1 MSEKRYGAD
10 EITVLKDLEPVQLRP
25 GMYTDTTR
33 PNHLGQEVIDNSV
46 DEALSGFANQID
58 VILHS
63 DNSLEVVD
71 NGRGMPVDI
80 HSTEK
85 ISGVELILTKLHAG
99 GKFSNKNYT
108 FSGGLHGV
116 GISVVNALSESVE
129 ITIKRNG
136 EIYTIAFANG
146 VKVEELKVIGS
157 CPKRQ
162 TGTTVRFYPNPK
174 YFDSPKFSVSRLR
187 HLLRAKAVLCPKL
200 TINFTDHINN
210 TQETW
215 YYEDGLRDYLTDAL
229 KEYEYLPNPLFV
241 GEVIGETEAV
251 SWALSWLTEGGEQIN
266 ESYVNLI
273 PTALGG
279 THVNGLRQG
288 LFKAMAEFCDFRNL
302 LPKGVKLTADDVWG
316 RCCYV
321 LSLKIQEP
329 QFAGQTKERLS
340 SRQAASYVENS
351 VKDAFSLWLNQ
362 NVQVAE
368 QLAEMAI
375 SSAQNRL
382 RAEKKVVR
390 KKLVSGPALPGKLA
404 DCISQDLTRTEL
416 FLVEGDSAGGSAK
429 QARDKEFQA
438 ILPLRGKILNTWEV
452 SPDQVLASTEVHD
465 IAVALGI
472 DPDNEDLSQLRYG
485 KVCILA
491 DADSDGL
498 HIATLL
504 CALFLRH
511 FPTLVKN
518 GHVYVAMPPLY
529 RIDIGKDE
537 VHYAL
542 DESEKEAILTRLAKK
557 KGKPNVQRF
566 KGLGEMNPSQLR
578 ETTMDPNTR
587 RLVQLTLEDNSDDE
601 EVSTF
606 ELMDMLLAKK
616 RAEAPRSDTQHT
628 AAKKFN
634 DLLKEKSK
642 GEIKLSLFP
651 DSTLGNAQT

>member
-1 MSEKRYGAD
+1 MTTNYSAN

-33 PNHLGQEVIDNSV
+33 PNHLAQEVIDNSV
-46 DEALSGFANQID
+46 DEALAGFATKIE
-58 VILHS
+58 VILHKDQS
-63 DNSLEVVD
+63 IEVID

-80 HSTEK
+80 HPVEK
-85 ISGVELILTKLHAG
+85 VSGVEVIMSKLHAG

-116 GISVVNALSESVE
+116 GISVVNALSERVDV
-129 ITIKRNG
+129 TVKRNG
-136 EIYTIAFANG
+136 EVYKIAFENG
-146 VKVEELKVIGS
+146 KKVEDLTVIGT
-157 CPKRQ
+157 CGRRT
-162 TGTTVRFYPNPK
+162 TGTTVHFKPNPK
-174 YFDSPKFSVSRLR
+174 YFDSEKFSVSRLR
-187 HLLRAKAVLCPKL
+187 HLLRAKAVLCSGLEIKFIDKVND
-200 TINFTDHINN
+200 TED
-210 TQETW
+210 TW
-215 YYEDGLRDYLTDAL
+215 LYQDGLNDYLMEAVNGLVT
-229 KEYEYLPNPLFV
+229 LPEQPF
-241 GEVIGETEAV
+241 IGEFKGEKEAV
-251 SWALSWLTEGGEQIN
+251 SWALLWLPEGGELIG

-288 LFKAMAEFCDFRNL
+288 LLDAMREFCEFRNL
-302 LPKGVKLTADDVWG
+302 LPRGVKLTADDLWD
-316 RCCYV
+316 RCAYV
-321 LSLKIQEP
+321 LSLKMQDP

-340 SRQAASYVENS
+340 SRQSAVFIGGV

-362 NVQVAE
+362 NIQQAE
-368 QLAEMAI
+368 LLADMAI
-375 SSAQNRL
+375 SSAQRRL
-382 RAEKKVVR
+382 RAAKKVVR

-404 DCISQDLTRTEL
+404 DCSSQDLNLTEL

-429 QARDKEFQA
+429 QAREREYQA

-452 SPDQVLASTEVHD
+452 SSEQVLGSEEVHN

-472 DPDNEDLSQLRYG
+472 DPDNDDLSQLRYG

-511 FPTLVKN
+511 FPKLVEQ

-529 RIDIGKDE
+529 RIDLGKE
-537 VHYAL
+537 VFYAL
-542 DESEKEAILTRLAKK
+542 DESEKEAILDRLKGK

-566 KGLGEMNPSQLR
+566 KGLGEMNPMQLR

-587 RLVQLTLEDNSDDE
+587 RLVQLTFEAQGE
-601 EVSTF
+601 ESQETM
-606 ELMDMLLAKK
+606 ETMDMLLAKK
-616 RAEAPRSDTQHT
+616 RAEDRKNWLQ
-628 AAKKFN
+628 AKGDQV
-634 DLLKEKSK
+634 DL
-642 GEIKLSLFP
+642 
-651 DSTLGNAQT
+651 AV

>member
-321 LSLKIQEP
+321 LSLKMQEP

-511 FPTLVKN
+511 FPTLVKK

-616 RAEAPRSDTQHT
+616 RAEDRKQWLQDRGDEA
-628 AAKKFN
+628 
-634 DLLKEKSK
+634 DL
-642 GEIKLSLFP
+642 
-651 DSTLGNAQT
+651 

>member
-1 MSEKRYGAD
+1 MTTNYSAN

-33 PNHLGQEVIDNSV
+33 PNHLAQEVIDNSV
-46 DEALSGFANQID
+46 DVALAGFATKIE
-58 VILHS
+58 VILYKDQS
-63 DNSLEVVD
+63 IEVTD

-80 HSTEK
+80 HPVEK
-85 ISGVELILTKLHAG
+85 ISGVEVIMSKLHAG

-116 GISVVNALSESVE
+116 GISVVNALSERVDV
-129 ITIKRNG
+129 TVKRNG
-136 EIYTIAFANG
+136 EVYKIAFENG
-146 VKVEELKVIGS
+146 KKVEDLTVIGT
-157 CPKRQ
+157 CGRRT
-162 TGTTVRFYPNPK
+162 TGTTVHFKPNPK
-174 YFDSPKFSVSRLR
+174 YFDSPKFSASRLR
-187 HLLRAKAVLCPKL
+187 HLLRAKAVLCSGLEIKFIDKVND
-200 TINFTDHINN
+200 TED
-210 TQETW
+210 TW
-215 YYEDGLRDYLTDAL
+215 LYQDGLNDYLMEAVNGLVT
-229 KEYEYLPNPLFV
+229 LPEQPF
-241 GEVIGETEAV
+241 IGEFKGEKEAV
-251 SWALSWLTEGGEQIN
+251 SWALLWLPEGGELIG

-288 LFKAMAEFCDFRNL
+288 LLDAMREFCEFRNL
-302 LPKGVKLTADDVWG
+302 LPRGVKLTADDLWD
-316 RCCYV
+316 RCAYV
-321 LSLKIQEP
+321 LSLKMQDP

-340 SRQAASYVENS
+340 SRQSAVFIGGV

-362 NVQVAE
+362 NVQTAE
-368 QLAEMAI
+368 LLADMAI
-375 SSAQNRL
+375 SSAQRRL
-382 RAEKKVVR
+382 RAAKKVVR

-404 DCISQDLTRTEL
+404 DCSSQDLNLTEL

-429 QARDKEFQA
+429 QAREREYQA

-452 SPDQVLASTEVHD
+452 SSEQVLGSEEVHN

-472 DPDNEDLSQLRYG
+472 DPDNDDLSQLRYG

-511 FPTLVKN
+511 FPKLVEQ

-529 RIDIGKDE
+529 RIDLGKD
-537 VHYAL
+537 VFYAL
-542 DESEKEAILTRLAKK
+542 DESEKEAILDRLKGK

-566 KGLGEMNPSQLR
+566 KGLGEMNPMQLR

-587 RLVQLTLEDNSDDE
+587 RLVQLTFEAQGE
-601 EVSTF
+601 ESQETM
-606 ELMDMLLAKK
+606 ETMDMLLAKK
-616 RAEAPRSDTQHT
+616 RAEDRKNWLQ
-628 AAKKFN
+628 AKGDQV
-634 DLLKEKSK
+634 DL
-642 GEIKLSLFP
+642 
-651 DSTLGNAQT
+651 AV

>member
-71 NGRGMPVDI
+71 NGRGIPVDI

-616 RAEAPRSDTQHT
+616 RAEDRKQWLQDHGDEA
-628 AAKKFN
+628 
-634 DLLKEKSK
+634 DL
-642 GEIKLSLFP
+642 
-651 DSTLGNAQT
+651 

>member
-1 MSEKRYGAD
+1 MMTSNYSAQ

-46 DEALSGFANQID
+46 DEALAGYANKIE
-58 VILHS
+58 VVLHK
-63 DNSLEVVD
+63 DQSLEVID

-80 HSTEK
+80 HPVEK
-85 ISGVELILTKLHAG
+85 LSGVEVILTKLHAG
-99 GKFSNKNYT
+99 GKFSNKNYE

-116 GISVVNALSESVE
+116 GISVVNALSERVDV
-129 ITIKRNG
+129 TVKRNG
-136 EIYTIAFANG
+136 EVYKIAFENG
-146 VKVEELKVIGS
+146 RKVEELEVIGT
-157 CPKRQ
+157 CGRRN
-162 TGTTVRFYPNPK
+162 TGTTVHFKPNPK
-174 YFDSPKFSVSRLR
+174 YFDSDKFSVSRLR
-187 HLLRAKAVLCPKL
+187 HLLRAKAVLCSGLEIKFIDK
-200 TINFTDHINN
+200 INQTEDC
-210 TQETW
+210 W
-215 YYEDGLRDYLTDAL
+215 CYEDGLADYLSEAVNGLET
-229 KEYEYLPNPLFV
+229 LPETPF
-241 GEVIGETEAV
+241 IGDFKGDTEAV
-251 SWALSWLTEGGEQIN
+251 SWALLWLPEGGDLLS

-273 PTALGG
+273 PTIQGG

-288 LFKAMAEFCDFRNL
+288 LLDAMREFCEFRNL
-302 LPKGVKLTADDVWG
+302 LPRGVKLSADDIWE
-316 RCCYV
+316 RCAYV
-321 LSLKIQEP
+321 LSLKMQDP

-340 SRQAASYVENS
+340 SRQSAVFVAGV

-362 NVQVAE
+362 HVQQAE
-368 QLAEMAI
+368 LLAEMAI
-375 SSAQNRL
+375 SSAQRRL
-382 RAEKKVVR
+382 RAAKKVVR

-404 DCISQDLTRTEL
+404 DCSQQDLDKTEL
-416 FLVEGDSAGGSAK
+416 FLVEGGSAGGSAK
-429 QARDKEFQA
+429 QARDREYQA

-452 SPDQVLASTEVHD
+452 SSEQVLSSSEIHD

-511 FPTLVKN
+511 FPKLVQK

-529 RIDIGKDE
+529 RIDLGKD
-537 VHYAL
+537 VFYAL
-542 DESEKEAILTRLAKK
+542 DESEKDAILDRLKSK

-566 KGLGEMNPSQLR
+566 KGLGEMNPLQLR

-587 RLVQLTLEDNSDDE
+587 RLVQLTYDLEQE
-601 EVSTF
+601 EQAATL

-616 RAEAPRSDTQHT
+616 RAEDRKNWLQTKGDQV
-628 AAKKFN
+628 
-634 DLLKEKSK
+634 DL
-642 GEIKLSLFP
+642 
-651 DSTLGNAQT
+651 AV